1 MGGRRPHVDAA
12 LIIRTLIIGIY
23 DLVTQNHFLTERL
36 ARHLKIK
43 YFCNKNQPIQ

>member
-12 LIIRTLIIGIY
+12 LIIRTHKIGIS
-23 DLVTQNHFLTERL
+23 DLVTPYFFLTERL

-43 YFCNKNQPIQ
+43 YFCNKNQPNL